1 MAPSLEMF
9 VAIAPVVAGATNHWW
24 SFTHVERLT
33 EHQAP
38 LNVCN
43 FVTDQAVRRWA
54 NRHAGA

>member
-1 MAPSLEMF
+1 MF
-9 VAIAPVVAGATNHWW
+9 VAIAPVVAGATNRWW
-24 SFTHVERLT
+24 SFAHVERLT

-54 NRHAGA
+54 NRHAVA